1 VTYRLPAERSSA
13 RVSVWREVR
22 RSGALQLQ
30 QSVVAFPDR
39 DPFAHAVARIRAAVD
54 EVGGSTLAMRAE
66 PVDADDDARLRGTW
80 NEARAEEYAE
90 LAAECEK
97 LVAEI
102 DKEFAKQKFTLAE
115 LDEEEAELDK
125 LRRWHE
131 RIRARDV
138 CGCERAG
145 EAATALERASD
156 ALARYTAAVF
166 DRTQADG
173 PATQSGTLTEP
184 AGNAGDSAGERS
196 PARFAHTN
204 PTTATDKERDR

>member
-1 VTYRLPAERSSA
+1 VHWFLLTYRLPAEPSSA

-30 QSVVAFPDR
+30 QSVIAFPDSE
-39 DPFAHAVARIRAAVD
+39 PFARAVARIRAAVD
-54 EVGGSTLAMRAE
+54 ELGGSTLALHAE
-66 PVDADDDARLRGTW
+66 PVDAADAERLHSAW
-80 NEARAEEYAE
+80 NEARADEYRE
-90 LAAECEK
+90 LASECDK

-115 LDEEEAELDK
+115 RDEEEAEFDK
-125 LRRWHE
+125 LGRWHE

-145 EAATALERASD
+145 EAEDALNHAAE

-173 PATQSGTLTEP
+173 PAAESDASAESGR
-184 AGNAGDSAGERS
+184 GDAEDASAGAER
-196 PARFAHTN
+196 
-204 PTTATDKERDR
+204 